1 MRITLAN
8 QERSNSMSHEFYQV
22 MVGAP
27 TMSLYSWKQLARWS
41 IDYSCLS
48 KEDQAKS
55 HTYFDQSWTEFCK
68 AIVDKYDKLL
78 MVGDKVDKGKAE
90 KAYPPRKKLPHVY

>member
-1 MRITLAN
+1 MN
-8 QERSNSMSHEFYQV
+8 SNSMSHEFYQI

-48 KEDQAKS
+48 KKEQIEAHRIHNS
-55 HTYFDQSWTEFCK
+55 SWKDFCK
-68 AIVDKYDKLL
+68 EVVERYGGL
-78 MVGDKVDKGKAE
+78 MAGDEIDDE
-90 KAYPPRKKLPHVY
+90 KAAQSYPISRPLPQT